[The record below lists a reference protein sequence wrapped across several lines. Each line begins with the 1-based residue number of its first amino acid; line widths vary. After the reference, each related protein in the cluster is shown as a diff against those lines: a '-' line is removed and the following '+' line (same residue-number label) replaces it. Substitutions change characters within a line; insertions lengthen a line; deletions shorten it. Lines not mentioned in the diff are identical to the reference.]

1 MVYPWDTKLLISN
14 LDYSLLRA
22 SRRLIAIV
30 GYKREGLIFINSVSG
45 ELYVS
50 RMMIAW
56 INNPSIVWW
65 LGLYGTV
72 YLVGGC

>member
-1 MVYPWDTKLLISN
+1 MVYPWDTILLISN

-22 SRRLIAIV
+22 SRRLTAIV
-30 GYKREGLIFINSVSG
+30 RYKREGLIFINSVSG